1 MNSYGWCDIIVWKE
15 INMIKS
21 CQGKNRNKKK
31 QCHET
36 YFLLLN
42 TCHTFIKMKE
52 FKIERDFLRT
62 MDHINGQGVSLLL

>member
-1 MNSYGWCDIIVWKE
+1 
-15 INMIKS
+15 MIKS

-62 MDHINGQGVSLLL
+62 MDHINGQGV